1 MFNWFCWLV
10 FMVHINKIIICL
22 WEKVKFI
29 TILQKTPQIYAQNV
43 KEIKLKVSFSIFT
56 EMNFLACFIF

>member
-1 MFNWFCWLV
+1 MFV
-10 FMVHINKIIICL
+10 VHINNIIICL

-29 TILQKTPQIYAQNV
+29 TILQKTSQIYAQNV